1 MRDDWLRTRID
12 PYERADQRNTYY
24 DWFIRADYAHVELK
38 PHVPVDR
45 ATVPRITY
53 PSQSFLV
60 ANSKADPSCSL

>member
-1 MRDDWLRTRID
+1 MIGCARGSTRMSARTSGTPIMTGLSERITLM
-12 PYERADQRNTYY
+12 Y
-24 DWFIRADYAHVELK
+24 ELK